1 MSGVRVVFMAYLSLI
16 GLGLAY
22 FALLGLLGLLGR

>member
-1 MSGVRVVFMAYLSLI
+1 MMRSERVLFTAYLVVI

-22 FALLGLLGLLGR
+22 FALLGLLGR

>member
-1 MSGVRVVFMAYLSLI
+1 MKGTMALFVGYLLVI

-22 FALLGLLGLLGR
+22 FAAIALMGR

>member
-1 MSGVRVVFMAYLSLI
+1 MMRSERVLFAAYLVVI

-22 FALLGLLGLLGR
+22 FALLGLLGR

>member
-1 MSGVRVVFMAYLSLI
+1 MRSVRLLFLGYLGLI

-22 FALLGLLGLLGR
+22 FAVLGLLGR

>member
-1 MSGVRVVFMAYLSLI
+1 MKGTMVLFVGYLLVI

-22 FALLGLLGLLGR
+22 FAVIGLMGR

>member
-1 MSGVRVVFMAYLSLI
+1 MRGVRALFVIYLTFM

-22 FALLGLLGLLGR
+22 FAALALAGR

>member
-1 MSGVRVVFMAYLSLI
+1 MNGVRALFVIYLTLI

-22 FALLGLLGLLGR
+22 FAALALAGR

>member
-1 MSGVRVVFMAYLSLI
+1 MKGVRVMFVTYLAVI

-22 FALLGLLGLLGR
+22 FALLGLLGR